1 MDVEVSAGRDSTWRR
16 GAGAGAAGGADDDAG
31 GGSMEAQVVPLELY
45 DSARAKIDANLR
57 WLFAK
62 AYGIDHI
69 PTDLRD
75 PFYTD
80 QYEQE
85 HIKPPIIR
93 LLLSGEL
100 YCRVCGLIL
109 HAEQAALLQSHQS
122 VIQALSRKGIYV
134 LQADNSPVSDLDLS
148 SAPIK
153 MSSHIHLI
161 DALMMAYIV
170 GMISIEKVV
179 SSVKRFSNFSASKEL
194 PFDLEDAM
202 MFWINKVNIK
212 MREIMEKELKMKQH
226 LLDSPS
232 HQKSPSK
239 WYWKLVPVRYRRD
252 HLSGRT
258 LQHFPLLD
266 DLLKDVCDGTALL
279 AVIHFYC
286 PELIR
291 LEDICLKEVP
301 SIADSVYNIQLLKEF
316 SNEYLNKCFHLKP
329 EDLLYSPPVLK
340 NNVMVFIA
348 ELFWW
353 FESVKPDFVQPR
365 DLQEFRDVR
374 LLLQPKGSRPHVP
387 ISGITKRSFMTSSNS
402 ADVLTT
408 PPSPDLST
416 KTNSLSPSRSLLPLR
431 QKQKAV
437 EESTAEL
444 RKRSNSM
451 TRSDGQHPGSI
462 LAWPERRQRPL
473 SQPAPYALH
482 YPLEEDADS
491 MSLARSISKDSLSS
505 NFMSITPK
513 HMLGPGPHHR
523 LSGQSLLSHM
533 RIEDEEEEIEEEE
546 LVSVIHPSVFSR
558 CRIGSDMEQDELEI
572 PSATTTSRG
581 SNNERSLAPFTLDHQ
596 ADCYYLEP
604 LMPAVS
610 KPAKEKGISLNKEE
624 ESGESR
630 CRGAAAARKVSSN
643 IPRPSQRKSPMAES
657 NRNTFTPIPV
667 VESVSRSLRP
677 PTEGSIGISHQPQ
690 GFFLH
695 LSDESE
701 RQSAVPEDGLDSDSD
716 IADLEE
722 DEEAEDQMELSKEMV
737 QRVKGRY
744 FPEGE
749 LSVFGEID
757 GESAKLRDDSKI
769 SERDDKEDYSGR
781 SSPCLSTISWA
792 SSCSASGS
800 NSVKMTSFA
809 ERKLLKL
816 GLRDGVSSTSS
827 SQKTTPDGSEVA
839 SWPPWQHKTE
849 CTTSWLAKEQSSVLG
864 KSLTASPPVVP
875 SELLQ
880 LHMQLEEQRRAIEY
894 QKKKMESLSARQR
907 LKLGK
912 AAFLNIVKKG
922 GGRSDTLPL
931 PLKHSQSTELPDRS
945 RLKAQSC
952 KDDSYLDSL
961 KFQVKAA
968 QPEGGQASRDNRLKV
983 LSPDGGAE
991 PNLNECTHS
1000 IDLLNEAISSIQQQM
1015 MQLSLQQDMLMKH
1028 VVSPQEQV
1036 HVLPPQEHV
1045 HAVSPQEHVRAVSP
1059 QEHVRVVSPQEH
1071 VRAVSPQ
1078 EHVPVV
1084 SPQEHVES
1092 SPSTTPTTTLSTSST
1107 SDSRSFAVHFVDIGG
1122 SSPAPARRPPKLSSS
1137 QRCKTP
1143 EQKQSKDNRR
1153 RASIKSDSPLS
1164 RDDSSRDQNEGSAAE
1179 SFRVEKSIQR
1189 KATFRIQD
1197 DSNKR
1202 SGTDERGPDPQVLTS
1217 MSAFHA
1223 ADHDDDSSGKEAA
1236 VGDENA
1242 KAKGHLI
1249 EVDLSELKDPH
1260 EDGRADV
1267 ADCTAEGEQKNGLGF
1282 FFKDEEKAEDEMAKR
1297 RAAFLLKQQR
1307 KAEETRLRKQQQ
1319 EVESELKRDEVKRK
1333 AEEDRVRKE
1342 EEKVRRELIKQEY
1355 LRRKQQALMEEQ
1367 GLVKPRPRTKSRR
1380 GRPKSLH
1387 REGSN
1392 SLSKGSTKCNSLK
1405 VSLLIKGK
1413 GSAAAG
1419 CRGAEP
1425 SCSHRGS
1432 TLSLATEA
1440 DSVIS
1445 GGAES
1450 QRAGSVCSMESFPM
1464 LSRASSRNMERDWE
1478 NGSIASSIT
1487 STEYNGPKLFKE
1499 PSSKS
1504 NKPIIINAIAHCC
1517 LAGKVN
1523 EGQKNAIIEELE
1535 KCESNHLII
1544 LFRDG
1549 GCQFRAIYSYSP
1561 ETEEIVK
1568 FTGTGPRAITRKMI
1582 DKLYK
1587 YSSDR
1592 KQFNVIPAKSVSVS
1606 VDALTIHNNLWQVKR
1621 PGSARRS

>member
-1 MDVEVSAGRDSTWRR
+1 MDVEVSAGRDSTWR
-16 GAGAGAAGGADDDAG
+16 GAAAAAAADDAG

-62 AYGIDHI
+62 AYGIDQI
-69 PTDLRD
+69 PADLRD

-93 LLLSGEL
+93 KLLSADL

-109 HAEQAALLQSHQS
+109 HAEQAASLQGHQS

-134 LQADNSPVSDLDLS
+134 LQADNTPVSHLDLS

-170 GMISIEKVV
+170 EMISIEKVV
-179 SSVKRFSNFSASKEL
+179 SSIKRFSNFSASKEL

-202 MFWINKVNIK
+202 IFWINKVNIK
-212 MREIMEKELKMKQH
+212 MREIIEKELKMKQH

-301 SIADSVYNIQLLKEF
+301 SITDSMYNIQLLKEF
-316 SNEYLNKCFHLKP
+316 SNEYLNKCFYLKP
-329 EDLLYSPPVLK
+329 EDMLYSPPVLK

-365 DLQEFRDVR
+365 DLHEIRDVR
-374 LLLQPKGSRPHVP
+374 LLLQPKSSRPHVP
-387 ISGITKRSFMTSSNS
+387 ISNVTKQSFMTSSIS

-408 PPSPDLST
+408 PQSPDLSA
-416 KTNSLSPSRSLLPLR
+416 KSNSLSPSHSLLPLR
-431 QKQKAV
+431 QRQQKAV
-437 EESTAEL
+437 EESASAL
-444 RKRSNSM
+444 RRRSSSIM
-451 TRSDGQHPGSI
+451 HSDGQHQGSI

-473 SQPAPYALH
+473 SQPVPYALH
-482 YPLEEDADS
+482 YPLEDDTDS
-491 MSLARSISKDSLSS
+491 ISLARSISKDSLAS
-505 NFMSITPK
+505 NIMSITPK

-546 LVSVIHPSVFSR
+546 LVAVIHPSAFSR
-558 CRIGSDMEQDELEI
+558 HRVGSDFEQDELEI
-572 PSATTTSRG
+572 PSATTTSRVSNTDRSMG
-581 SNNERSLAPFTLDHQ
+581 SFTLDHQ
-596 ADCYYLEP
+596 ADSYFLEP
-604 LMPAVS
+604 LMPAVP
-610 KPAKEKGISLNKEE
+610 KPAKEKSISLNKEE

-630 CRGAAAARKVSSN
+630 CRGAASAKKASTN
-643 IPRPSQRKSPMAES
+643 IPRPLQRKNPAAES
-657 NRNTFTPIPV
+657 NRSPFTPIHV
-667 VESVSRSLRP
+667 VESGSRSLKP
-677 PTEGSIGISHQPQ
+677 PTDGSIGISQQPQ

-695 LSDESE
+695 LSGE
-701 RQSAVPEDGLDSDSD
+701 PEPHSTEVGLDSDSD

-722 DEEAEDQMELSKEMV
+722 DDDEEDHMELTKETV
-737 QRVKGRY
+737 QRIKGRY
-744 FPEGE
+744 LQDGE
-749 LSVFGEID
+749 LCKFGEV
-757 GESAKLRDDSKI
+757 ESESTKLREDSKV

-800 NSVKMTSFA
+800 TSVKMTSFA

-816 GLRDGVSSTSS
+816 GLRDGFSSTSS

-839 SWPPWQHKTE
+839 PCPPWLKSD
-849 CTTSWLAKEQSSVLG
+849 CTSGWLGKEPCSVLE
-864 KSLTASPPVVP
+864 KSLGVSPPVVP
-875 SELLQ
+875 SALLQ

-894 QKKKMESLSARQR
+894 QKKKMETLSARQR

-922 GGRSDTLPL
+922 GGKSDTLPL

-945 RLKAQSC
+945 RVKTQMC
-952 KDDSYLDSL
+952 KDDSCLDVL
-961 KFQVKAA
+961 KVQTTAG
-968 QPEGGQASRDNRLKV
+968 QLEGGHLNRDKKLNI
-983 LSPDGGAE
+983 LSPDNAAE
-991 PNLNECTHS
+991 PDLNECSHS

-1028 VVSPQEQV
+1028 VVSPSEN
-1036 HVLPPQEHV
+1036 
-1045 HAVSPQEHVRAVSP
+1045 
-1059 QEHVRVVSPQEH
+1059 
-1071 VRAVSPQ
+1071 
-1078 EHVPVV
+1078 
-1084 SPQEHVES
+1084 VES
-1092 SPSTTPTTTLSTSST
+1092 CTSTTPNPTQSNSS
-1107 SDSRSFAVHFVDIGG
+1107 SPESRSFAVHFVDIGG
-1122 SSPAPARRPPKLSSS
+1122 SSSAPNRRPPKLSSS
-1137 QRCKTP
+1137 QRSKTL
-1143 EQKQSKDNRR
+1143 EQK
-1153 RASIKSDSPLS
+1153 LS
-1164 RDDSSRDQNEGSAAE
+1164 RENSKKASDKSNAAFPREDSNEDQNTEMP
-1179 SFRVEKSIQR
+1179 VECSKLERCIQR
-1189 KATFRIQD
+1189 KATFRVQD

-1202 SGTDERGPDPQVLTS
+1202 NNTEGTGPSSDKTQSQDPHVMKSASLSLSQAAEQDENNVTN
-1217 MSAFHA
+1217 
-1223 ADHDDDSSGKEAA
+1223 SGKEA
-1236 VGDENA
+1236 VGGDENS
-1242 KAKGHLI
+1242 KIKGQLI
-1249 EVDLSELKDPH
+1249 EVDLSELKDPL
-1260 EDGRADV
+1260 EDGGGDV
-1267 ADCTAEGEQKNGLGF
+1267 EDCTAEGEQKNVLGF

-1307 KAEETRLRKQQQ
+1307 KAEGARLRKQLQ
-1319 EVESELKRDEVKRK
+1319 EAESELKRDEAKRK

-1355 LRRKQQALMEEQ
+1355 LRKKQEELMEEQ
-1367 GLVKPRPRTKSRR
+1367 GLSKPRPRTKSRR
-1380 GRPKSLH
+1380 NRPKSLH

-1392 SLSKGSTKCNSLK
+1392 SLSKGSTACNSLK
-1405 VSLLIKGK
+1405 VSMLSKGK
-1413 GSAAAG
+1413 GSASAG
-1419 CRGAEP
+1419 CRGADL
-1425 SCSHRGS
+1425 SRSHRGS
-1432 TLSLATEA
+1432 TLSLATEG

-1445 GGAES
+1445 GGADS
-1450 QRAGSVCSMESFPM
+1450 HRAGSVCSMESFPM

-1487 STEYNGPKLFKE
+1487 SMEYNGPKLFKE

-1523 EGQKNAIIEELE
+1523 EGQKNAILEELE

-1561 ETEEIVK
+1561 DTEEIVK
-1568 FTGTGPRAITRKMI
+1568 FTGTGPRNISSKMVE
-1582 DKLYK
+1582 KLYK

-1592 KQFNVIPAKSVSVS
+1592 KQFTVIPAKSVSVS
-1606 VDALTIHNNLWQVKR
+1606 VDALTIHNHLWQVKR
-1621 PGSARRS
+1621 PGSARRK